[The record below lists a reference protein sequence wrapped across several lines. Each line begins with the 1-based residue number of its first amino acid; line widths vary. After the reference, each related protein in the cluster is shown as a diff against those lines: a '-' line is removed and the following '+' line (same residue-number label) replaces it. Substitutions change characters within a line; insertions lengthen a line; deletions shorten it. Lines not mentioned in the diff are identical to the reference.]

1 MIWPK
6 LVPDAVSTTSIT
18 VHLEFSGINEDGSP
32 KTGRT
37 IEAMCNFQQKN
48 KWIMDGERRLMQLQ
62 ATALFNGDIAPDME
76 IMAGTVTTKNGGTW
90 MIHSSSR
97 ARNPDGT
104 VNYTSLELV

>member
-1 MIWPK
+1 MAAQRQAELLKPCAI
-6 LVPDAVSTTSIT
+6 
-18 VHLEFSGINEDGSP
+18 FSKKTNGSW
-32 KTGRT
+32 
-37 IEAMCNFQQKN
+37 M
-48 KWIMDGERRLMQLQ
+48 GERRLMQLQ